1 MWANRLERALFVAAA
16 VCLGWYGG
24 VKVAASREQ
33 TLMARELASSSSGA
47 RPPTGGPSADAGG
60 SYVVPTD
67 SVIGRIDVPR
77 LKLTAMAREGVDD
90 RTLEIAV
97 GHVPGTALPGDAGNS
112 AFAAHR
118 DTFFRS
124 LRGIHDG
131 DEVVVT
137 TPRGRYRYL
146 VTTTRIVRAEDVSVL
161 DPTPHPALTL
171 VTCYPFYY
179 VGSAPYRFI
188 VRAELETHQKGRILH
203 P

>member
-24 VKVAASREQ
+24 VKMAASREQ
-33 TLMARELASSSSGA
+33 TLMAHEFAVSS
-47 RPPTGGPSADAGG
+47 PSRDLPRRAI
-60 SYVVPTD
+60 STD

-90 RTLEIAV
+90 RILQTAV
-97 GHVPGTALPGDAGNS
+97 GHVPGTALPGEAGNT

-124 LRGIHDG
+124 LRTIHDG
-131 DEVVVT
+131 DEVDVT
-137 TPRGRYRYL
+137 TTRGRYRYR
-146 VTTTRIVRAEDVSVL
+146 VTSTRIVKPEDVAVL
-161 DPTPHPALTL
+161 NPTAQPALTL
-171 VTCYPFYY
+171 ITCYPFYY
-179 VGSAPYRFI
+179 VGNAPYRFV
-188 VRAELETHQKGRILH
+188 VRAALVKDRILH